1 MRNCLTILCVAMA
14 ALVVVACKKSPPPD
28 DGKAHIAPRT
38 DYAPEEF
45 GIGRHHTPDRNCNR
59 DIDRLLDEV
68 RLCYKS
74 QGVSASCDKLQQR
87 NSERITR
94 LKNTVR
100 CAR

>member
-1 MRNCLTILCVAMA
+1 MTRRM
-14 ALVVVACKKSPPPD
+14 LVLLLSLLIVSACKPKAPAD
-28 DGKAHIAPRT
+28 DGKAHTVPRT

-45 GIGRHHTPDRNCNR
+45 GIGRNHTPDKSCNR

-68 RLCYKS
+68 RLCYRK
-74 QGVSASCDKLQQR
+74 QGASGACDDIQTR
-87 NSERITR
+87 NAERIAR